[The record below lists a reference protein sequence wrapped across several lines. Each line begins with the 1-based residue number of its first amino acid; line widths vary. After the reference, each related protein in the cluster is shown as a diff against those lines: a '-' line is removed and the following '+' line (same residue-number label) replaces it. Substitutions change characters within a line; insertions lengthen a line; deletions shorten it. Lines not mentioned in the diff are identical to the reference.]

1 MAPILLCTK
10 HVINRNMVTKMK
22 PNTILTFLAIAAT
35 FGAMPAHAAGCTFSN
50 TVAIT
55 GINLVNPDGS
65 AGAALAIPDLNPTAC
80 IVVNDNISGNY
91 PEGSN
96 IGLLEQGVLN
106 GGDGGGSNVQIF
118 NPYFLPPS
126 NPSTGIEL
134 NSAYLP
140 GGASTYPQEKLVN
153 GVDPGWIKL
162 YSTDGGY
169 GANPTLGNLSLVI
182 SQLMTISVSRNADN
196 KGGEWSINLDPQI
209 ITQVQSVLGRNAF
222 DHLAFILKSSQESI
236 VYDFD
241 FNVYAQYFA
250 SLGQNIPFDYVTPY
264 DFSGTWATT
273 DFKND
278 QGKVQGLSHL
288 EIWARDPDGDQTI
301 PEPASLAL
309 LGLGFAALSLSRRK
323 NKGQ

>member
-1 MAPILLCTK
+1 MLS
-10 HVINRNMVTKMK
+10 HVNNRNMVTKMK
-22 PNTILTFLAIAAT
+22 PNTILTVLAIATT
-35 FGAMPAHAAGCTFSN
+35 FGAMPANAASCTFNN

-80 IVVNDNISGNY
+80 IAVDTNISGNY
-91 PEGSN
+91 PVGDN
-96 IGLLEQGVLN
+96 IGILNWGALN
-106 GGDGGGSNVQIF
+106 GGTAGGVNGQALV
-118 NPYFLPPS
+118 PYFLPPS

-134 NSAYLP
+134 NTAYLP

-169 GANPTLGNLSLVI
+169 GANPTLDNLELVI
-182 SQLMTISVSRNADN
+182 SQLMTINVTRNADN

-209 ITQVQSVLGRNAF
+209 ITQVQNVLGRNAF
-222 DHLAFILKSSQESI
+222 DHLAIILKSSQESI

-250 SLGQNIPFDYVTPY
+250 SQGQNIPFDYVTPY
-264 DFSGTWATT
+264 DFTGTWKTT
-273 DFKND
+273 DFTNN
-278 QGKVQGLSHL
+278 QGRVQGLSHL

-309 LGLGFAALSLSRRK
+309 LGLGFAALGLSRRK
-323 NKGQ
+323 NKQQ